1 MPESYA
7 VSWDILALLVLHSPP
22 PLVLEVVKSG
32 WTMSTVREVKI
43 PLRIARTMGGV
54 HITAVTMK
62 MHLSFVQVS
71 MRVVPSSQLH
81 VLHLCDTCLI

>member
-22 PLVLEVVKSG
+22 TLVLEVVKSG

-43 PLRIARTMGGV
+43 PLRIVHTMDGV
-54 HITAVTMK
+54 HMTAITMR
-62 MHLSFVQVS
+62 MQGSFV
-71 MRVVPSSQLH
+71 
-81 VLHLCDTCLI
+81 